1 MDAGEPMDEGEP
13 MDVQVDGDAPQ
24 PPPDMGRQGVQRG
37 QASSSSTAPV
47 ALSHRG
53 PGTVANVVSSSGN
66 GPGPDQG
73 PDGIG
78 ILAPGRQQQQDGVR
92 EIPGWA
98 TQGPRSHSKP
108 SPDQPP
114 FLVPAVQRGVQDEQ
128 HANMDAMR
136 REAEEAR
143 RQMAEARSE
152 LDLARQQVP
161 MVLQHVGHEIR
172 AHVNSLE
179 QRLAEAL
186 ESRGPAAQSQG
197 VPSNAFAAPPQGV
210 FSNLFAGPAQQ
221 PQPEIRF
228 RPPQPGAE
236 DVEVSQNKRPGDDD
250 APPGQ
255 RQKVVSKEDARAK
268 RAQEEEE
275 EMQQLGQIWPHQN
288 TGTLMHAKNMMKVMT
303 AHGDTAIDRAMG
315 RFFTDSEFMKGMKKQ
330 AEEEGKS
337 LHDMQDKW
345 VKQLF
350 AWMQPS
356 GAPEP
361 TLPPPEPA
369 PSEAPATKTKKTRQ
383 ASRSRSAAQEPAPSE
398 APAAEEEKARPSR
411 GRPKWKPKP
420 SEAPRTQS
428 ETAKPKP
435 SRAPRRREESIE
447 TVPSA
452 SVPPTSRLQPEE
464 EGGPKPKTRARLGKT
479 AKALKETQQAKK
491 ARIMEIEM
499 DNRIQ
504 EAKKRGRQ
512 AARSAPPM
520 PVILP
525 TADDQEAVYKFN
537 PAVVAQARQ
546 ELEAARQRSASVKK
560 GKKEATPSPAPK
572 QTVKKPRANSGST
585 APHRTT
591 LPVNALLTGHGKPK
605 AKGRPRKTP
614 LETIPETPAP
624 VKKGRGRPKKVVV
637 VDNRLVVPSP
647 ILPYNDVGNDPY
659 LIKSH

>member
-1 MDAGEPMDEGEP
+1 MDEGEP
-13 MDVQVDGDAPQ
+13 MDVQVDGDSPQ
-24 PPPDMGRQGVQRG
+24 PPPDKGRERVHMG
-37 QASSSSTAPV
+37 QASSSSAAPV
-47 ALSHRG
+47 VPTHRG
-53 PGTVANVVSSSGN
+53 PGSVANVVSSSGN

-128 HANMDAMR
+128 HANMDALR

-143 RQMAEARSE
+143 RQMAAAHSE
-152 LDLARQQVP
+152 LDLVRQQVP
-161 MVLQHVGHEIR
+161 MVLQHVEQQVR
-172 AHVNSLE
+172 SHVNSLE

-197 VPSNAFAAPPQGV
+197 VPSNVFAAPPQGV
-210 FSNLFAGPAQQ
+210 FSNLFTGPAQQ
-221 PQPEIRF
+221 PQHELRF

-250 APPGQ
+250 APPGH
-255 RQKVVSKEDARAK
+255 RLKVVSKEDAQAESAK
-268 RAQEEEE
+268 RVQEAMQQEEAQK
-275 EMQQLGQIWPHQN
+275 QQLGQIWPHLDKDDL
-288 TGTLMHAKNMMKVMT
+288 LMAKNLMKVMT
-303 AHGDTAIDRAMG
+303 ANGDTAIDRAMG
-315 RFFTDSEFMKGMKKQ
+315 RFFTNPEFMKGLKKQ
-330 AEEEGKS
+330 AKEEGKS
-337 LHDMQDKW
+337 LHDIKDKW

-350 AWMQPS
+350 AWMKPS

-369 PSEAPATKTKKTRQ
+369 PSEAPAAKTKKTRE
-383 ASRSRSAAQEPAPSE
+383 ASRSRTRSAAQEPVPSE
-398 APAAEEEKARPSR
+398 APAAEEEKARPT
-411 GRPKWKPKP
+411 K
-420 SEAPRTQS
+420 S

-435 SRAPRRREESIE
+435 SRAPRAQSARARKREESIE
-447 TVPSA
+447 TVPST
-452 SVPPTSRLQPEE
+452 SVPPRGRLEPEEEGE
-464 EGGPKPKTRARLGKT
+464 EGGPKPKSKPKAKAQLGKT

-491 ARIMEIEM
+491 ARIMEIQM
-499 DNRIQ
+499 DKRYQ

-512 AARSAPPM
+512 AANSEPPM

-525 TADDQEAVYKFN
+525 TVDDQEAVYKFN
-537 PAVVAQARQ
+537 PAVLAQARQ
-546 ELEAARQRSASVKK
+546 ELNAALRSASATK

>member
-1 MDAGEPMDEGEP
+1 
-13 MDVQVDGDAPQ
+13 
-24 PPPDMGRQGVQRG
+24 
-37 QASSSSTAPV
+37 
-47 ALSHRG
+47 
-53 PGTVANVVSSSGN
+53 
-66 GPGPDQG
+66 
-73 PDGIG
+73 
-78 ILAPGRQQQQDGVR
+78 
-92 EIPGWA
+92 
-98 TQGPRSHSKP
+98 
-108 SPDQPP
+108 
-114 FLVPAVQRGVQDEQ
+114 
-128 HANMDAMR
+128 
-136 REAEEAR
+136 
-143 RQMAEARSE
+143 
-152 LDLARQQVP
+152 
-161 MVLQHVGHEIR
+161 
-172 AHVNSLE
+172 
-179 QRLAEAL
+179 
-186 ESRGPAAQSQG
+186 
-197 VPSNAFAAPPQGV
+197 
-210 FSNLFAGPAQQ
+210 
-221 PQPEIRF
+221 
-228 RPPQPGAE
+228 
-236 DVEVSQNKRPGDDD
+236 
-250 APPGQ
+250 
-255 RQKVVSKEDARAK
+255 
-268 RAQEEEE
+268 
-275 EMQQLGQIWPHQN
+275 
-288 TGTLMHAKNMMKVMT
+288 MHAKNMMKVMP

-315 RFFTDSEFMKGMKKQ
+315 RFFTDSEFMKGLKNQ
-330 AEEEGKS
+330 AKEEGKS

-361 TLPPPEPA
+361 TLPPPEPE
-369 PSEAPATKTKKTRQ
+369 PSEAPAAKTKKTRER
-383 ASRSRSAAQEPAPSE
+383 SRTRSAAQEPVPSE

-420 SEAPRTQS
+420 SEVPRTQS

-491 ARIMEIEM
+491 ARTMEIEM

-572 QTVKKPRANSGST
+572 QTVKKSRANSGST

-637 VDNRLVVPSP
+637 VDNRLAVPSP